1 MTSCDRPRVWVKVP
15 TVRGEAEAYRAGG
28 RSAGARATR
37 SHPARCHRLRRASPR
52 AIPVPPQRERP
63 DTEWDPITPLITLLE
78 VRGHRHACRTREAIA
93 WNTVPGSPKKRSAS
107 TDVDSAHS
115 PGLSPA
121 ASGYEFNHRT
131 GPGLTQMPGCRI
143 RAAAPPTGRPPVP
156 GTDPPPPAHS
166 TALGHR
172 YGGMGAHAA
181 AAVALR
187 PRQSV
192 FVRVRRRNARGR
204 SRSQGGGPWASMT
217 VIQEREAVRLRR
229 AGTSGMLPIERQ
241 ISYFRHVG
249 YDR

>member
-143 RAAAPPTGRPPVP
+143 RAAAPPTRETSG
-156 GTDPPPPAHS
+156 S
-166 TALGHR
+166 GHR
-172 YGGMGAHAA
+172 PAAACALHRARPSVRRYGCPRGRGGRTSTSPERLREGAPEEREGPEPQSRWRAMGVDDGYSGKRGCAPAPCRDQRHAA
-181 AAVALR
+181 
-187 PRQSV
+187 
-192 FVRVRRRNARGR
+192 N
-204 SRSQGGGPWASMT
+204 
-217 VIQEREAVRLRR
+217 R
-229 AGTSGMLPIERQ
+229 ATNFIFPACRI
-241 ISYFRHVG
+241 
-249 YDR
+249 